1 MGSLEK
7 VMLDGE
13 IEGDIAAS
21 RDVNMVLDWTRNQ
34 TTKTSCNRHATGR
47 MSGLLPE
54 GFRPG
59 EDGLHK
65 DRHLET
71 LSVQSI
77 EPSSD
82 VAWTLLR
89 LRRSL

>member
-13 IEGDIAAS
+13 VEGDIAAS

-34 TTKTSCNRHATGR
+34 TTKASCNRHATGR
-47 MSGLLPE
+47 MSGLLSE

-59 EDGLHK
+59 EDDLHM
-65 DRHLET
+65 DAHLET
-71 LSVQSI
+71 LSVQM
-77 EPSSD
+77 D
-82 VAWTLLR
+82 
-89 LRRSL
+89 